1 MAWRASSRSAFAP
14 ARFSASAR
22 PLNEWADEGR
32 SSSLRGGRGRGGWA
46 RGGRGGAGGGGRG
59 RARAA
64 LPHVWLRLFRAGCG
78 PGGRDGGEDEETAQR
93 SGNPLAAAVHVGA
106 HDEEVE
112 VRVRI
117 HARSRLRLLEQRLSR
132 GVGGGRAR
140 GVLGGRGGAV
150 IDGERCAAGVG
161 RRATRGPCP
170 HRECPFRGD
179 VCHPREAAH
188 AP

>member
-1 MAWRASSRSAFAP
+1 MHRPLLWRASSRSAFAP

-32 SSSLRGGRGRGGWA
+32 SSSLRGGARPGMGGGGS
-46 RGGRGGAGGGGRG
+46 RGRGGAGGGGRG

-64 LPHVWLRLFRAGCG
+64 RPHVWLRLFRADCG
-78 PGGRDGGEDEETAQR
+78 PGGRYGGEDEETAQR

-117 HARSRLRLLEQRLSR
+117 HARSRLASSSN
-132 GVGGGRAR
+132 A
-140 GVLGGRGGAV
+140 
-150 IDGERCAAGVG
+150 
-161 RRATRGPCP
+161 
-170 HRECPFRGD
+170 
-179 VCHPREAAH
+179 
-188 AP
+188 